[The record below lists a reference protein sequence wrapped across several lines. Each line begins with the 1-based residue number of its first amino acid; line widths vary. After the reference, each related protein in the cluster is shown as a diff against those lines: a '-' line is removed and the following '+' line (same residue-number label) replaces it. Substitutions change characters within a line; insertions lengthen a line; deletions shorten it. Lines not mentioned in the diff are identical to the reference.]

1 MVMRPTCPTRIAKKV
16 PLAVRQQRPK
26 LAHFP
31 RALNAPKIRSVIN
44 TLGACLLLV
53 DASCMAMLA
62 DNVLRWEGTSRAKQL
77 DTAVTII
84 QLVALVGEFF
94 LFCCSGDLLVEAW

>member
-1 MVMRPTCPTRIAKKV
+1 
-16 PLAVRQQRPK
+16 
-26 LAHFP
+26 
-31 RALNAPKIRSVIN
+31 
-44 TLGACLLLV
+44 
-53 DASCMAMLA
+53 MAMLA
-62 DNVLRWEGTSRAKQL
+62 DNVLRWEGTSRAKRL